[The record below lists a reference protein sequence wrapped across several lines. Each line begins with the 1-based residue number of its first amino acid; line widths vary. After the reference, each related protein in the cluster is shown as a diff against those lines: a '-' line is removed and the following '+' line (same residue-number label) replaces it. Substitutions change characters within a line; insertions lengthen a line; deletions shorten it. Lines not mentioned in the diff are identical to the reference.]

1 MNRDDYRK
9 IKSFSKQEMER
20 WLGLEQNI
28 MYNKLRQQFESAY
41 KDELDSSVQNFITA
55 IAYTLHYNDD
65 IHLQHDE
72 LASFMDDLFVSVEMF
87 RKGEYK
93 PEEYEEQLKEDGIE
107 IAKYDY
113 DKLYRQNRE
122 ELEKIYKPY
131 AERNKKAIK
140 HIEDF
145 IANSPEPNANLGDL
159 QSIIDILEGVL

>member
-9 IKSFSKQEMER
+9 IKSLSKTEMER
-20 WLGLEQNI
+20 WLSLEKNMI
-28 MYNKLRQQFESAY
+28 YNNLRKQFEEAY
-41 KDELDSSVQNFITA
+41 KSELDNSIQNFITA

-65 IHLQHDE
+65 VHLQNDE
-72 LASFMDDLFVSVEMF
+72 LASFMDDLFVSVDLF

-93 PEEYEEQLKEDGIE
+93 PEEYEEQLKEDGIIIE
-107 IAKYDY
+107 KYDY
-113 DKLYRQNRE
+113 DKLYKQNRE

-131 AERNKKAIK
+131 AIRNKKAIK

-145 IANSPEPNANLGDL
+145 IANSPEPKVNIKDL